1 MLVSNVL
8 ENICN
13 DILDAI
19 YPTVLIPESLQLSVE
34 LSFWT
39 LLGGSPKQDA
49 AAFLKSGIGPTTA
62 MDLMDEADRQAY
74 AIVEVH
80 RGPGQFELV
89 HATLLN
95 SWQR

>member
-1 MLVSNVL
+1 MQRYFGCDITYSTYSRVL
-8 ENICN
+8 
-13 DILDAI
+13 AAG
-19 YPTVLIPESLQLSVE
+19 E

-39 LLGGSPKQDA
+39 LFEGSPKQDA
-49 AAFLKSGIGPTTA
+49 AALRKSGIGPTTA

-89 HATLLN
+89 HANFLN
-95 SWQR
+95 S